1 MVVVRRRAASGGVTV
16 QAIAGN
22 DAVFLGLDLTAEARD
37 GCLGF
42 AVHRT
47 DHTEHEG
54 HWLAGFKT
62 FESVVPEPDPRVVYR
77 TLDHPL
83 QTFYWGDYSAKPAHD
98 YGYRV
103 VPRYGA
109 PATLE
114 DRPGVEATVE
124 ISTSDPGEGTHGIY
138 FNRGFAASQAYT
150 LQFGKSPDKLS
161 PAKRKA
167 ALKWLSRGLFEAI
180 LAYIGQAKNRRLR
193 AARAAVYEFTQPDVL
208 AAFRT
213 AHEDGADVQIVY
225 HALDDET
232 GNANR
237 DAIAAAGLPDAILKA
252 RTHASIAHN
261 KFIVLLPQAR
271 GRPRRRCRSGPARR
285 TSREGGIFGHSNVGH
300 EVRDPDVAAR
310 YLEFWS
316 DLLGD
321 PEQAPLRDWVS
332 DESPFDPDAPAAPAS
347 RRSSVRD
354 TGSRRSGAT
363 RRGSAPRCV
372 SAHITGPFGL
382 NTLFEEQL
390 TSYTGDAL
398 HYVLLDRV
406 DNNQVAWSASHRVF
420 VSVGSEGGPDELSRW
435 AQEHLTGFN
444 AHVPYLHTKILLLD
458 PTSADPT
465 VITGS
470 ANFSPDS
477 TSSNDENMLVIP
489 ADLDVADVYLT
500 EYARIFNHFYARF
513 WASEL
518 GKHDHDPQTHSY
530 LDETPAWQAPY
541 FAHGNPK
548 PLQRVLFSSLVSG
561 ND

>member
-1 MVVVRRRAASGGVTV
+1 MDVVRRRASSGGVTV

-22 DAVFLGLDLTAEARD
+22 HAVFLGLDLDESARD

-54 HWLAGFKT
+54 YWLAGFKT
-62 FESVVPEPDPRVVYR
+62 FESVVPKPDPHVVYR

-98 YGYRV
+98 YSYRI

-109 PATLE
+109 PAALE
-114 DRPGVEATVE
+114 NRAGVEATVDV
-124 ISTSDPGEGTHGIY
+124 STSDPGKGMHGIY
-138 FNRGFAASQAYT
+138 FNRGVAASQAYT
-150 LQFGKSPDKLS
+150 LQFGKSPDKLA
-161 PAKRKA
+161 PAKREA

-180 LAYIGQAKNRRLR
+180 LAYIGQAAGADFAL
-193 AARAAVYEFTQPDVL
+193 RAAVYEFTQPDVL
-208 AAFRT
+208 AAFLA
-213 AHEDGADVQIVY
+213 AHENGADVRIVY
-225 HALDDET
+225 HALDDEA

-252 RTHASIAHN
+252 RTHAAIAHN
-261 KFIVLLPQAR
+261 KFIVL
-271 GRPRRRCRSGPARR
+271 CRKHAVDLEPVTVWTGS
-285 TSREGGIFGHSNVGH
+285 TNLSEGGIFGHSNVGH

-310 YLEFWS
+310 YLEVWAELH
-316 DLLGD
+316 DD

-332 DESPFDPDAPAAPAS
+332 EKSPFDPDAPPAPGVQTIFSPRHGLAPLRSYAS
-347 RRSSVRD
+347 RF
-354 TGSRRSGAT
+354 GGA
-363 RRGSAPRCV
+363 SV

-382 NTLFEEQL
+382 NTLFENAL

-398 HYVLLDRV
+398 HYVLLDQA
-406 DNNQVAWSASHRVF
+406 DNNQAAWSTSHRVF

-435 AQEHLTGFN
+435 AHEHLTGFN
-444 AHVPYLHTKILLLD
+444 VHVPYLHTKILLLD
-458 PTSADPT
+458 PTTAEPT

-477 TSSNDENMLVIP
+477 TSSNDENMLVVP
-489 ADLDVADVYLT
+489 ADLEVADVYLT

-518 GKHDHDPQTHSY
+518 GKDDHDPKTHSF
-530 LDETPAWQAPY
+530 LEETPDWQKPY

-548 PLQRVLFSSLVSG
+548 PLQRVLYSSLVAG